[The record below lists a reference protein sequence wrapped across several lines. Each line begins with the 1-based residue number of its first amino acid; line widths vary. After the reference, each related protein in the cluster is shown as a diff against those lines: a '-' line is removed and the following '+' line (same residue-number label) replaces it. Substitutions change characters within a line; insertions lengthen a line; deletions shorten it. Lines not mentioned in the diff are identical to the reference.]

1 MLLALQLK
9 LREALLPEVVSQV
22 DHLEGQAS
30 SSNGSRPQASSNGKK
45 GKGKSKGSE
54 GSGRPLKSW
63 AANPKLFP
71 CDVSP
76 EAQKL
81 VDEVQPCAK
90 VDSLSSQIFAGQ
102 NSDVWCYVRLC

>member
-1 MLLALQLK
+1 MLSYCLGLCKPSVFQSSTLTFTLLGLQLK

-22 DHLEGQAS
+22 DHLEGHS

-45 GKGKSKGSE
+45 GKGKNKGGE

-71 CDVSP
+71 CEVAP

-81 VDEVQPCAK
+81 VDK
-90 VDSLSSQIFAGQ
+90 VK
-102 NSDVWCYVRLC
+102 LCSYIQ

>member
-1 MLLALQLK
+1 MLFALQLK

-30 SSNGSRPQASSNGKK
+30 SNGSRPQASSNGKK
-45 GKGKSKGSE
+45 GKAKGGEGSE
-54 GSGRPLKSW
+54 RPLKSW

-71 CDVSP
+71 CNVAP

-81 VDEVQPCAK
+81 VDEVPPCSC
-90 VDSLSSQIFAGQ
+90 SLVHDLPYCQAVPMPAFLRS
-102 NSDVWCYVRLC
+102 